1 MKHALRP
8 AAAALV
14 IVGVAAIGCDGTTS
28 LTERPRIIPMPRPV
42 APELAVTMLVSPTP
56 PVPSPLPESKP
67 EPSPASSTESST
79 KSSTKSSTGSSTG
92 PT

>member
-14 IVGVAAIGCDGTTS
+14 IAGVAIGCDGTAS
-28 LTERPRIIPMPRPV
+28 MTERPQIIPLPGPQ
-42 APELAVTMLVSPTP
+42 ATELAVPTFGSPP
-56 PVPSPLPESKP
+56 PSVPSPLPESKP

-79 KSSTKSSTGSSTG
+79 APK